1 MAESILQ
8 AKQAACDARR
18 AAHRAKQASQPA
30 NGAADDVSARDAYED
45 DLGDAV
51 DYLMSQDSPRAASAG
66 HATETGY
73 RDRSMSSGTSSRS
86 RVLRGPS
93 VTFSHIVLKQ
103 RYHETILEAAFSR
116 GLNTHHLHE
125 IEATLKDIRNSRPDG
140 RLSIQDLL
148 DALADF
154 MELDYSCSD
163 LTTKPAMLPAI
174 IGLAPHIADIA
185 EFLDDDEDIVRD
197 NPAAV
202 SPRNDSDDDRAAYP
216 RDDDDDD
223 DDESGEDDPALGED
237 EQALG
242 EDGMAVTDDEE
253 SGDDD
258 ESSDEE
264 SGDEEESSD
273 DEDTEDEDP
282 RGPC

>member
-1 MAESILQ
+1 M
-8 AKQAACDARR
+8 D
-18 AAHRAKQASQPA
+18 H
-30 NGAADDVSARDAYED
+30 
-45 DLGDAV
+45 
-51 DYLMSQDSPRAASAG
+51 LMSQDSPRAVSAG
-66 HATETGY
+66 HATETRD
-73 RDRSMSSGTSSRS
+73 RDRSTSPDTSSRS
-86 RVLRGPS
+86 RVLRGSS

-125 IEATLKDIRNSRPDG
+125 IEATLKEIRDSRPDG

-185 EFLDDDEDIVRD
+185 EFLDDDEDVAPD
-197 NPAAV
+197 DPAAV
-202 SPRNDSDDDRAAYP
+202 SPRNDSDDDRAAFP
-216 RDDDDDD
+216 SDDEQ
-223 DDESGEDDPALGED
+223 ESGEGDPALGED
-237 EQALG
+237 KQASG
-242 EDGMAVTDDEE
+242 EGEVSVTDDEE

-258 ESSDEE
+258 KLSDEE
-264 SGDEEESSD
+264 SNDEEESSD

-282 RGPC
+282 RGPR